1 MALSESMKTGLM
13 ISVGIHL
20 VALVLLGGIQ
30 SDVVSG
36 TQYVKIDAAA
46 LDAVSVSNEAGVA
59 LGSFMNSAGPSE
71 SKLAARRRQAYL
83 DYLEA
88 VSLEIHS
95 HRLDFGRTDL
105 IGIVTYSFIVD
116 AAGRFSNIRMLAS
129 SGWPELDRVAKL
141 AIERSSGRV
150 KRPRLIGA
158 EPLAVVQEVRFQ
170 YGLH

>member
-1 MALSESMKTGLM
+1 MFGAAVLFGEDVDREIDLRPDVRGES
-13 ISVGIHL
+13 
-20 VALVLLGGIQ
+20 
-30 SDVVSG
+30 
-36 TQYVKIDAAA
+36 
-46 LDAVSVSNEAGVA
+46 
-59 LGSFMNSAGPSE
+59 SF
-71 SKLAARRRQAYL
+71 
-83 DYLEA
+83 
-88 VSLEIHS
+88 EIGDE